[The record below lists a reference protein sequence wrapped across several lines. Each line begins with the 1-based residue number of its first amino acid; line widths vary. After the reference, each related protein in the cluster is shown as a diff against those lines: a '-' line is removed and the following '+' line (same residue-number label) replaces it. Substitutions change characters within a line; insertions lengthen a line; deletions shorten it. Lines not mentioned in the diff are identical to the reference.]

1 MGKGRA
7 AGRVGSDFLSA
18 IAGRVGSGRVNGETG
33 MRGYC
38 HAMPILIDRFGGK
51 ELPSGYPY
59 TQKKAEGM
67 KKLMNFLWNTPV
79 GRWLS

>member
-1 MGKGRA
+1 MLRDFIRAPFVAKGWP
-7 AGRVGSDFLSA
+7 FLS
-18 IAGRVGSGRVNGETG
+18 RVSRATRMVQNPPPK
-33 MRGYC
+33 RYC